1 MNTVPPPRGRNAKT
15 AERRR
20 WADRSWA
27 NRSWADRRWVGR
39 QLRAA
44 ALLGCVASATVV
56 IAPAAP
62 ASAAAEE
69 PPPVPAGSWTVYH
82 GDPAGSGNARAVR
95 SVNLGA
101 RAWTSPNLDGQIY
114 GQPLVLGHLVY
125 VATENNTVYALS
137 AATGAIRWSEHL
149 GKPVPAS
156 SLPCGNIS
164 PAVGITGTPV
174 IDQARHEI
182 FVVADEYAGGRPSH
196 VLVGLDTA
204 TGRRLLTREV
214 DPPGQ
219 DPTAILQRTGLTLTA
234 GKVVFGFGGNFG
246 DCSTYR
252 GRLVAVPEAG
262 GAPAFFTVAAAGDTS
277 KGAIWMGGAAP
288 AVDSRG
294 NVWISTGNSTITS
307 SGHPYDNSDGTLQ
320 LSPSLRLLQHFAP
333 ASWPA
338 DNASDIDFSAV
349 PALLPSGQVV
359 QAGKSGRVFLLDGA
373 RLGGIGGQQ
382 AELSSACDADIDGG
396 VAVSGTTVYL
406 PCLTGIIAVRASNS
420 PPRLRLLWKS
430 GTGGGPPVIAA
441 GLVWTM
447 GQDGNLYGLDPAA
460 GATRRQ
466 ASIGFSA
473 NHFPTPGFGDGL
485 LLAACAQNVI
495 AFPAPGTGASH
506 AATQTPRPSKSCD
519 YTAPAPVSR
528 RAIAAVAALAVAG
541 LAIIAV
547 VAWLFLR
554 RLRRAR

>member
-1 MNTVPPPRGRNAKT
+1 MNTVPRPLMGTRGARA
-15 AERRR
+15 A
-20 WADRSWA
+20 
-27 NRSWADRRWVGR
+27 R

-44 ALLGCVASATVV
+44 VMLGCACAVS
-56 IAPAAP
+56 
-62 ASAAAEE
+62 ASAAIAAAW
-69 PPPVPAGSWTVYH
+69 PARAAASSPASRPSGSWTVYH

-95 SVNLGA
+95 SVNVGA
-101 RAWTSPNLDGQIY
+101 LAWTSPNLDGQIY

-137 AATGAIRWSEHL
+137 AATGAVRWSEHL
-149 GKPVPAS
+149 GEPVPAS

-164 PAVGITGTPV
+164 PTAGITGTPV
-174 IDQARHEI
+174 IDPARHEI
-182 FVVADEYAGGRPSH
+182 FVVADEYVSGRPAH
-196 VLVGLDTA
+196 VLAGLDTA
-204 TGRRLLTREV
+204 TGRRELTRRV

-219 DPTAILQRTGLTLTA
+219 DPAAILQRTGLTLT
-234 GKVVFGFGGNFG
+234 GGNVVFGFGGNFG

-262 GAPAFFTVAAAGDTS
+262 GAPAFFTVAAASDTS

-294 NVWISTGNSTITS
+294 NLWVSTGNSTITS
-307 SGHPYDNSDGTLQ
+307 SGHHYDNSDGTLQ
-320 LSPSLRLLQHFAP
+320 LSPSLRLLQYFAP
-333 ASWPA
+333 VSWPA
-338 DNASDIDFSAV
+338 DNAGDIDFSAV
-349 PALLPSGQVV
+349 PALLASGQVV
-359 QAGKSGRVFLLDGA
+359 QAGKAGRVFLLDGS

-396 VAVSGTTVYL
+396 VAVSGTTVFL
-406 PCLTGIIAVRASNS
+406 PCETGIIAVQASSS
-420 PPRLRLLWKS
+420 PPRLRLLWQS
-430 GTGGGPPVIAA
+430 GTGGGPPILAA
-441 GLVWTM
+441 GLVWTI
-447 GQDGNLYGLDPAA
+447 GQDGILYGLDPAT
-460 GATRRQ
+460 GRTRHQ
-466 ASIGFSA
+466 ASIGVPA
-473 NHFPTPGFGDGL
+473 NHFPTPGVGDGL

-495 AFPAPGTGASH
+495 AFDAPGTGASH

-519 YTAPAPVSR
+519 YTAPAPPVSK

-554 RLRRAR
+554 RLRPAR